1 MKPQIAPIGNYRK
14 TARCLIRREE
24 RNFEF
29 IKSINLLM
37 VTLNRVRQYLIVSAT
52 AITAFSCSARL
63 LETDPD
69 ILTDTSKVTITC
81 DGSEGNAGLQNY
93 SGEVYVHL
101 GLITSKSEH
110 KDDWRYVKFTWGSM
124 QQEARAVPAGKNRWS
139 YPIYNVR
146 KFFGV
151 PDDERIKSLAILF
164 RSGACL
170 DVYCKV
176 LRNSDGSNLYIP
188 VEDKTVIA
196 RR

>member
-81 DGSEGNAGLQNY
+81 NGSEGNAGLLNY

-110 KDDWRYVKFTWGSM
+110 RDDWRYVKFTWGSM
-124 QQEARAVPAGKNRWS
+124 QQEAG
-139 YPIYNVR
+139 
-146 KFFGV
+146 
-151 PDDERIKSLAILF
+151 LF
-164 RSGACL
+164 RLEKTGGAIRSIMSGSFLVCL
-170 DVYCKV
+170 MMK
-176 LRNSDGSNLYIP
+176 GSKAWRFFSGQGRAWMSIAKFSGIP
-188 VEDKTVIA
+188 MAVIFTF
-196 RR
+196 R